1 MNEKEIAEL
10 RRRFRPDKN
19 NIPYIRGCCVNEKKE
34 IVSEFRQPFSIMP
47 EEELEKMLGILRKTL
62 SGVLGKNLMDISFT
76 TQQVADSDEHRLLM
90 ALRNSA
96 LEDEEAV
103 QAFFQKVTQALAL
116 EGNYLILLVRDVYD
130 VPYRSKEGEKQ
141 EEASSE
147 VFSYILC
154 GICPVKTTKPA
165 LGYYLYDNEFR
176 TCGIDWLVAPP
187 ELGFLFPSFDDRSAN
202 IYNALYYSRNT
213 AENHPEFVDA
223 VFCSEPPMP
232 AAVQRETFQSI
243 LAETL
248 SEECSYEVVQ
258 SVGGQLREMVEE
270 HKANKEE
277 EPLRVSKDT
286 VKGILE
292 DCGVSESRVAAF
304 DGKYEE
310 EFGLDADLS
319 PRNLVDMSRIAI
331 STAGVSVQVKP
342 ECSSLVEARVIDGA
356 KYILIRVE
364 DGVEVNGVPVHF
376 PGGKPAS
383 GGPE

>member
-130 VPYRSKEGEKQ
+130 VPYRSKDGEKQ

-187 ELGFLFPSFDDRSAN
+187 ELGFLFPAFDDRSAN

-319 PRNLVDMSRIAI
+319 PAQFGGYEPDCNQHGWRQRPGQTGMQQLGG
-331 STAGVSVQVKP
+331 STGHRRRQIHSHP
-342 ECSSLVEARVIDGA
+342 RG
-356 KYILIRVE
+356 RRR
-364 DGVEVNGVPVHF
+364 
-376 PGGKPAS
+376 
-383 GGPE
+383 

>member
-19 NIPYIRGCCVNEKKE
+19 NIPYIRGCCVNEKGE

-62 SGVLGKNLMDISFT
+62 SGVLGKNLMDITFT

-90 ALRNSA
+90 ALRNSG

-103 QAFFQKVTQALAL
+103 QHFFQKVTQALVL
-116 EGNYLILLVRDVYD
+116 EGNYLILLVRDIYD
-130 VPYRSKEGEKQ
+130 VPYRSRDGEKQ

-147 VFSYILC
+147 VFSYVLC

-187 ELGFLFPSFDDRSAN
+187 EVGFLFPAFDDRSTN
-202 IYNALYYSRNT
+202 IYNALYYSRDT
-213 AENHPEFVDA
+213 AENHPEFANA

-248 SEECSYEVVQ
+248 SEECSYEVIE
-258 SVGGQLREMVEE
+258 SLGGQLREMVEE
-270 HKANKEE
+270 HKANKVE
-277 EPLRVSKDT
+277 EPLLVSKDT

-310 EFGLDADLS
+310 QFGMDADLS
-319 PRNLVDMSRIAI
+319 PRNLVDTNRIAI

-342 ECSSLVEARVIDGA
+342 ECSGLVETRVIDGA

-364 DGVEVNGVPVHF
+364 DGVEVNGVPVRI
-376 PGGKPAS
+376 PGGKPDNS
-383 GGPE
+383 V